1 MKKVLILFLF
11 FALLFPVTKIS
22 AQCAV
27 CAAQVQTNLKEGNN
41 QAKGLNAGILY
52 LMFTPYLLVGAVG
65 FIWVK
70 KYKKRNTVLDIKD
83 EKINLN

>member
-1 MKKVLILFLF
+1 MKKVLILLLF
-11 FALLFPVTKIS
+11 CGLLFPIS
-22 AQCAV
+22 KVAAQCAV

-65 FIWVK
+65 IIWVK
-70 KYKKRNTVLDIKD
+70 KYKKSNTLVDIKD

>member
-1 MKKVLILFLF
+1 MKKVLILLLF
-11 FALLFPVTKIS
+11 CVLLFPASRVA

-65 FIWVK
+65 IIWVK
-70 KYKKRNTVLDIKD
+70 KYKKSNTLVDIKD